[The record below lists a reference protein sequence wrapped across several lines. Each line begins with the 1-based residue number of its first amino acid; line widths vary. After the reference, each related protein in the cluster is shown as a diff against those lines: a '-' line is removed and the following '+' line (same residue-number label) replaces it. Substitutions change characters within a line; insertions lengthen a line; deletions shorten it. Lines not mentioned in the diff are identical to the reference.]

1 MPGLGNSAEFT
12 FGNQILT
19 GSESMP
25 VFRQNQILATN
36 LYGWPEIDDIHSRE
50 QDLAMTNPLYN
61 TGDACYRNN
70 CQRCVVAYEARR
82 RGYDVHAKPYL
93 FQLAD
98 SLPYDDGESGWPSVF
113 ENSKLECCGSN
124 DSADVKY
131 NIHNKMV
138 SWGEGSRAIV
148 AVDFLLGGG
157 HVFVA
162 EYRNGRVHYMDP
174 QNGQLDCEDYFDDI
188 NTNTASIL
196 RVDNCSFTNR
206 VRECCEGTR
215 HD

>member
-36 LYGWPEIDDIHSRE
+36 LYGWPEIDDIHSQE

-113 ENSKLECCGSN
+113 ENSKLEC
-124 DSADVKY
+124 Y
-131 NIHNKMV
+131 
-138 SWGEGSRAIV
+138 
-148 AVDFLLGGG
+148 
-157 HVFVA
+157 
-162 EYRNGRVHYMDP
+162 
-174 QNGQLDCEDYFDDI
+174 Q
-188 NTNTASIL
+188 
-196 RVDNCSFTNR
+196 
-206 VRECCEGTR
+206 
-215 HD
+215 